1 MATTTRKNK
10 LDKIKVEKIKTEE
23 KDKVLINPNFLT
35 PDHLMMLEVNL
46 KEVENSKLSMS
57 IQEQVLQNLIL
68 SLENLQHKIEK
79 QRVVL
84 QQAAMKYESSKKKSS
99 SLRADIWPIYGFG
112 LDDLLSYDPITG
124 EIKRD

>member
-10 LDKIKVEKIKTEE
+10 AEKIKTEE
-23 KDKVLINPNFLT
+23 KTKVLVNPNFLT

-46 KEVENSKLSMS
+46 KEVENAKLGMS

-79 QRVVL
+79 QRIVL
-84 QQAAMKYESSKKKSS
+84 QQAATKYESSKKKSS
-99 SLRADIWPIYGFG
+99 SMRAEIWPLYGFG
-112 LDDLLSYDPITG
+112 LNDLLSYDALTG